1 MIKFAL
7 RRNLIYPLQLII
19 YNLLRKLETILI
31 NHLFNIS
38 DSLAFTPLMFIG
50 EFAAGLFVYLYEKN
64 FLKKKK
70 NKSKFFSIELIQ
82 EEGKIN
88 QPDNPFKIYL
98 LIFFVAS
105 FDWVQFSIWNANV
118 PKFKTLSN
126 SLVSRLSVVITMT
139 DALFYIY
146 VLRLPIFKHQ
156 LFSIIITVICF
167 VIIVITEF
175 FFQEIN
181 YFFPYTTFVLALA
194 TTIVCQILSGLID
207 SIENYLYEYDFFNPY
222 YTLMLEGLFGFF
234 ISFLFFFTPK
244 YLVDVINIYKSFDAK
259 NLVLFTFL
267 LILYIILCGGR
278 NLYRVITTKLYTP
291 MARSLTDYF
300 LNPIYMSVDFAI
312 KQDFLRNGER
322 NIAYFVT
329 NLILSIL
336 LSFCGCVYNEFIVLF
351 FWGLE
356 HNTHGVVTQRAMTEN
371 ELNSVTDD
379 DED

>member
-19 YNLLRKLETILI
+19 YNLLRRLETILI
-31 NHLFNIS
+31 NYLFNIS

-64 FLKKKK
+64 FLRKKK

-98 LIFFVAS
+98 LIFFVAF

-181 YFFPYTTFVLALA
+181 Y
-194 TTIVCQILSGLID
+194 G
-207 SIENYLYEYDFFNPY
+207 
-222 YTLMLEGLFGFF
+222 
-234 ISFLFFFTPK
+234 
-244 YLVDVINIYKSFDAK
+244 
-259 NLVLFTFL
+259 
-267 LILYIILCGGR
+267 
-278 NLYRVITTKLYTP
+278 
-291 MARSLTDYF
+291 
-300 LNPIYMSVDFAI
+300 
-312 KQDFLRNGER
+312 
-322 NIAYFVT
+322 
-329 NLILSIL
+329 
-336 LSFCGCVYNEFIVLF
+336 
-351 FWGLE
+351 
-356 HNTHGVVTQRAMTEN
+356 
-371 ELNSVTDD
+371 
-379 DED
+379 

>member
-7 RRNLIYPLQLII
+7 RRNLIYPFQLII

-31 NHLFNIS
+31 NYLFKFS
-38 DSLAFTPLMFIG
+38 DSLAYTPLMFIG
-50 EFAAGLFVYLYEKN
+50 EFIAGLAVYKYQKN
-64 FLKKKK
+64 FIKKKK
-70 NKSKFFSIELIQ
+70 TESKIFSIELIQ
-82 EEGKIN
+82 EDPKISH
-88 QPDNPFKIYL
+88 PDSIFKMNL
-98 LIFFVAS
+98 LIFFVAF
-105 FDWVQFSIWNANV
+105 FDWVQFSIWSSNV
-118 PKFKTLSN
+118 PKFKYLSS
-126 SLVSRLSVVITMT
+126 SLVSRLSVVSTIT
-139 DALFYIY
+139 DAIFYY
-146 VLRLPIFKHQ
+146 FVLKLPIFKHQ
-156 LFSIIITVICF
+156 LFSLIIIGGCF
-167 VIIVITEF
+167 IIIIVTEF

-181 YFFPYTTFVLALA
+181 IFLPYKTFILAL
-194 TTIVCQILSGLID
+194 IISFLCQVFSAILD
-207 SIENYLYEYDFFNPY
+207 SIEKYLFEYDFLNPY
-222 YTLMLEGLFGFF
+222 YTLMLEGIFGFF
-234 ISFLFFFTPK
+234 LSFLFFINSN
-244 YLVDVINIYKSFDAK
+244 YLVDIINTFKILSVGNVIF
-259 NLVLFTFL
+259 FTFL

-300 LNPIYMSVDFAI
+300 LNPIYMSVDFAV

-356 HNTHGVVTQRAMTEN
+356 HNTHGVVTQRAVNEN

>member
-19 YNLLRKLETILI
+19 YNLLRRLETILI
-31 NHLFNIS
+31 NYLFNIS

-64 FLKKKK
+64 FLRKKK

-82 EEGKIN
+82 QESKIN

-98 LIFFVAS
+98 LIFFVAF

-126 SLVSRLSVVITMT
+126 SLVSRLSV
-139 DALFYIY
+139 
-146 VLRLPIFKHQ
+146 
-156 LFSIIITVICF
+156 
-167 VIIVITEF
+167 VITEF